1 MPKSNYI
8 AIFLLLLGAC
18 HTPDKKKEAEEQNKK
33 TIEAYVDTI
42 WNKKELDSLG
52 VYFAG
57 KFIRKVNNIDLAVN
71 SAEYVANILIL
82 FEAFPD
88 LQMDIEDIASTANKV
103 FMNWTVTGTNAG
115 EFSDHPPT
123 GQRVKVSG
131 ITRIDLNEEGK
142 IIYENIYYNEL
153 SLMQQLGYKLSLP
166 TTE

>member
-1 MPKSNYI
+1 MSTSNYI
-8 AIFLLLLGAC
+8 AFFFLLLGAC

-33 TIEAYVDTI
+33 TIEAYVDTV

-71 SAEYVANILIL
+71 IAEYAANILIL
-82 FEAFPD
+82 FESFPD
-88 LQMDIEDIASTANKV
+88 LQMDIEDIAATTNKV
-103 FMNWTVTGTNAG
+103 FMNWTVTGTNTG
-115 EFSDHPPT
+115 KFSDRPPT